1 MIVHEKSRSLIFNV
15 PDPRVITEVIPK
27 SKVVTHDGMD
37 YTQVYHGVDEVKVLR
52 NIGFSPPSPIE
63 NHYQWQGKLSPFP
76 HQVAT
81 SSFLTLNPRCICLND
96 MGTGKT
102 LSALWA
108 ADFLMDEGLVNKV
121 IIACPLSTIHSVW
134 ANEINTHLLFKRKCV
149 VLHGSRERRKALLA
163 DTSVD
168 FYIINHDGLSVIEED
183 LSSRSDIDLWMIDE
197 AAAYRNSQT
206 NRYKRLKK
214 LIPASARLWLIT
226 GTPCPASPT
235 DAWALARL
243 INSPKAPK
251 YFSGFKQQT
260 MNQITQYKWVPKP
273 DAYKTAYEVLQ
284 PGIRF
289 RKSDVMKYL
298 PPVSFQLR
306 RSALT
311 KEQTKHYKAM
321 HKNLVMQVGK
331 VGTEIT
337 AQNAAVKLLK
347 LLQVTTGA
355 VYDEF
360 GIPFEIDASYR
371 LKVLE
376 ELVEESNQ
384 KVIVFVPFT
393 AALNQ
398 VRRHLEKRW
407 TVAVVDGSVSPGERK
422 QIFHDFQNSP
432 DPHVL
437 LAHPKTTAHGLTLTA
452 ADHTIWY
459 APIYSLEIFEQANN
473 RMDRPG
479 QLFSMTISM
488 IAASKLEYELYKAL
502 RSRQVMQN
510 SVLDLYRQAKDLT

>member
-1 MIVHEKSRSLIFNV
+1 M
-15 PDPRVITEVIPK
+15 
-27 SKVVTHDGMD
+27 
-37 YTQVYHGVDEVKVLR
+37 Q
-52 NIGFSPPSPIE
+52 
-63 NHYQWQGKLSPFP
+63 
-76 HQVAT
+76 
-81 SSFLTLNPRCICLND
+81 
-96 MGTGKT
+96 
-102 LSALWA
+102 
-108 ADFLMDEGLVNKV
+108 
-121 IIACPLSTIHSVW
+121 
-134 ANEINTHLLFKRKCV
+134 
-149 VLHGSRERRKALLA
+149 
-163 DTSVD
+163 
-168 FYIINHDGLSVIEED
+168 
-183 LSSRSDIDLWMIDE
+183 
-197 AAAYRNSQT
+197 
-206 NRYKRLKK
+206 
-214 LIPASARLWLIT
+214 
-226 GTPCPASPT
+226 
-235 DAWALARL
+235 
-243 INSPKAPK
+243 
-251 YFSGFKQQT
+251 
-260 MNQITQYKWVPKP
+260 
-273 DAYKTAYEVLQ
+273 
-284 PGIRF
+284 
-289 RKSDVMKYL
+289 YL